1 MVACVN
7 HCFLQGASVS
17 DIQVQVCVF
26 AFDLIFF
33 NGKVRR
39 LCTVTVGGMT
49 VLGDQLI
56 GADEC

>member
-1 MVACVN
+1 MIARVN

-26 AFDLIFF
+26 AFDLIFL

-39 LCTVTVGGMT
+39 LCTVTVGGMA
-49 VLGDQLI
+49 DQLI
-56 GADEC
+56 GVDEC

>member
-1 MVACVN
+1 M
-7 HCFLQGASVS
+7 S

-39 LCTVTVGGMT
+39 LCTVTVGGMA